1 MYYNMCIMNVAYQD
15 APHGRISQ
23 KYVDDIEKAF
33 EADYGPI
40 HPQWVE
46 DYPVYKDELRACAEA
61 AETLRRAKDDL
72 DYEDVPCTIAELA
85 GERIEQLEQEL
96 SERYEPLAVTYGF
109 PKSPSEKFYMRLAN
123 IVSIRKAPTVWCQHF
138 FIDEQ
143 EYTCVT
149 KKQVLQIIMQHM
161 AKVMKS
167 ASDERTT
174 IDAVRSFLKH
184 NTLAD
189 RRLDAPYIEE
199 RLREL
204 LTFYDEVEKNGL

>member
-1 MYYNMCIMNVAYQD
+1 MYTMCIMNVAYQD
-15 APHGRISQ
+15 APAGRISQ

-46 DYPVYKDELRACAEA
+46 DYHVYKDELRACAET
-61 AETLRRAKDDL
+61 AEALRRAKDDL
-72 DYEDVPCTIAELA
+72 DYEDVPCIIAELA
-85 GERIEQLEQEL
+85 SERIEQLEPEL
-96 SERYEPLAVTYGF
+96 SERYEPLVVTYGF
-109 PKSPSEKFYMRLAN
+109 PKNPSEKFYMRLTN
-123 IVSIRKAPTVWCQHF
+123 IVSIRKAPTVWGKHF
-138 FIDEQ
+138 FIGGQ
-143 EYTCVT
+143 EYACVT

-161 AKVMKS
+161 AKVWKS
-167 ASDERTT
+167 ASDDHLT

-189 RRLDAPYIEE
+189 RRLDAPSIEE
-199 RLREL
+199 RLRVL